1 MEKVG
6 AREVHKHS
14 IRRNP
19 SRGHNSQTA
28 VPFPTTAG
36 TGQQTRPVNPNTM
49 RYELANYFML
59 ENHAWDDLITR
70 HKRELPRMKD
80 MLGDIVRRKSLIGE
94 DTRAGVDQLCYRMND
109 QEASLGQLQEH
120 LSLQQQYLSRRT
132 NDDINAE
139 SDPLDRQ
146 NALRTQIRHASQDF
160 LQLKSQM
167 MNYMSIIA

>member
-1 MEKVG
+1 M
-6 AREVHKHS
+6 
-14 IRRNP
+14 P
-19 SRGHNSQTA
+19 SFS
-28 VPFPTTAG
+28 PLAG
-36 TGQQTRPVNPNTM
+36 TGQQTRPENPNIM

-59 ENHAWDDLITR
+59 ENHAWDDLLAR
-70 HKRELPRMKD
+70 HRRELPQMKN
-80 MLGDIVRRKSLIGE
+80 MLGDIVNRKSLIGE
-94 DTRAGVDQLCYRMND
+94 DTREGVDQLCYQMND
-109 QEASLGQLQEH
+109 QEISLGQLQEH

-146 NALRTQIRHASQDF
+146 NALRTQIRHASRDF

>member
-1 MEKVG
+1 
-6 AREVHKHS
+6 
-14 IRRNP
+14 
-19 SRGHNSQTA
+19 
-28 VPFPTTAG
+28 
-36 TGQQTRPVNPNTM
+36 M

>member
-1 MEKVG
+1 
-6 AREVHKHS
+6 
-14 IRRNP
+14 
-19 SRGHNSQTA
+19 
-28 VPFPTTAG
+28 
-36 TGQQTRPVNPNTM
+36 M

-59 ENHAWDDLITR
+59 ENHAWDDLLAR
-70 HKRELPRMKD
+70 HRRELPQMKN
-80 MLGDIVRRKSLIGE
+80 MLGDIVNRKSLIGE
-94 DTRAGVDQLCYRMND
+94 DTREGVDQLCYQMND
-109 QEASLGQLQEH
+109 QEISLGQLQEH

-146 NALRTQIRHASQDF
+146 NALRTQIRHASRDF

>member
-1 MEKVG
+1 
-6 AREVHKHS
+6 
-14 IRRNP
+14 
-19 SRGHNSQTA
+19 
-28 VPFPTTAG
+28 
-36 TGQQTRPVNPNTM
+36 M

-59 ENHAWDDLITR
+59 ENHAWDDLIAR
-70 HKRELPRMKD
+70 HKSELPRMKD
-80 MLGDIVRRKSLIGE
+80 MLGDIVSRRSLIGE

-160 LQLKSQM
+160 LQLKIQM
-167 MNYMSIIA
+167 MNSMSIIA

>member
-1 MEKVG
+1 
-6 AREVHKHS
+6 
-14 IRRNP
+14 
-19 SRGHNSQTA
+19 
-28 VPFPTTAG
+28 
-36 TGQQTRPVNPNTM
+36 M

-59 ENHAWDDLITR
+59 ENHAWDDLIAR
-70 HKRELPRMKD
+70 HKSELPRMKD
-80 MLGDIVRRKSLIGE
+80 MLGDIVSRRSLIGE

-160 LQLKSQM
+160 LQLKIQM